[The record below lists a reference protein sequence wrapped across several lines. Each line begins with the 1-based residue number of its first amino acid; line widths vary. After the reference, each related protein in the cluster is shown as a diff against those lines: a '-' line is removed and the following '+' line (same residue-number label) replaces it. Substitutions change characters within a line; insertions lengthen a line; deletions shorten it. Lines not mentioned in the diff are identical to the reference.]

1 MKHMM
6 SNYLSV
12 TNIRFLLTLLTCFTL
27 KNIAAQNF
35 TESHLPIVVIEYENE
50 IENIPDEP
58 RVLATMG
65 IIYNGD
71 GEINHIDDSF
81 NEYSGNIGI
90 ETRGNSTQLFE
101 KKTYTIELW
110 DEKLEDQ
117 EKSLLGM
124 AEEEDWILHAMVI
137 DKTQF
142 RIPLSFDIFREMGH
156 YASNYHFVELII
168 NNEYRGLYILTE
180 KIKRDNNRVNI
191 AKLNIDDS
199 DGLALTGGYILR
211 IDWTWDIDDNEYF
224 NSNYESQSGELMTYQ
239 YYYPKADKIQETQK
253 NYIKEFM
260 DRFENAVFSTNFFAD
275 EIRYTDLINVTSFTD
290 FLLINEL
297 SKNSDGYKLST
308 YMYKDR
314 EDKDDRLY
322 AGPIW
327 DFDQTYGMSEV
338 CSNNDPTGWTYMQE
352 QDWCEDLQSMPMFW
366 QSMMSDTIFTNHLSC
381 RWNMLRQG
389 TLHLDSLLNRIDE
402 MNLYVGEAITRNFI
416 RWDFQGQNIWIE
428 PEPLPLETHEEEVEY
443 MKNWITER
451 IEWMDLNIPG
461 NCSSDI
467 FSKIPEFSE
476 NLIVNIFPN
485 PSIGRFNI
493 TFDLETRQDIYLT
506 ISNFIG
512 DIVFR
517 VELKDQ
523 VSQFNKTIDFGNQTK
538 GLYTLNITSKNINYN
553 QKIIIQ

>member
-1 MKHMM
+1 MN
-6 SNYLSV
+6 NYLSV
-12 TNIRFLLTLLTCFTL
+12 SSIQFLLTLLTCFTL

-65 IIYNGD
+65 IIYNGN

-117 EKSLLGM
+117 EKALLGM

-142 RIPLSFDIFREMGH
+142 RIPISFDIFREMGH

-180 KIKRDNNRVNI
+180 KIKRDNNRVDI

-199 DGLALTGGYILR
+199 DGPALTGGYILR
-211 IDWTWDIDDNEYF
+211 IDWTWDIDNNEYF

-290 FLLINEL
+290 FLIINEL

-389 TLHLDSLLNRIDE
+389 PLHLDSLLNRIDE

-476 NLIVNIFPN
+476 NLFVHVFPN
-485 PSIGRFNI
+485 PSKGKFDI
-493 TFDLETRQDIYLT
+493 TFELETRQDIYLT

-512 DIVFR
+512 DIVLK
-517 VELKDQ
+517 VKLKDQ
-523 VSQFNKTIDFGNQTK
+523 VGQFNNTIDFGNQTN
-538 GLYTLNITSKNINYN
+538 GMYILNITSKNINHN

>member
-1 MKHMM
+1 MN
-6 SNYLSV
+6 NYLSV
-12 TNIRFLLTLLTCFTL
+12 SSIQFLLTLLTCFTL

-65 IIYNGD
+65 IIYNGN

-117 EKSLLGM
+117 EKALLGM

-142 RIPLSFDIFREMGH
+142 RIPISFDIFREMGH

-180 KIKRDNNRVNI
+180 KIKRDNNRVDI

-199 DGLALTGGYILR
+199 DGPALTGGYILR
-211 IDWTWDIDDNEYF
+211 IDWTWDIDNNEYF

-290 FLLINEL
+290 FLIINEL

-389 TLHLDSLLNRIDE
+389 PLHLDSLLNRIDE

-476 NLIVNIFPN
+476 NLFVHVFPN
-485 PSIGRFNI
+485 PSKGKFDI
-493 TFDLETRQDIYLT
+493 TFELETRQDIYLT

-512 DIVFR
+512 DIVLK
-517 VELKDQ
+517 VKLKDQ
-523 VSQFNKTIDFGNQTK
+523 VGQFNKTIDFGNQTN
-538 GLYTLNITSKNINYN
+538 GMYILNITSKNINHN

>member
-1 MKHMM
+1 
-6 SNYLSV
+6 
-12 TNIRFLLTLLTCFTL
+12 
-27 KNIAAQNF
+27 
-35 TESHLPIVVIEYENE
+35 
-50 IENIPDEP
+50 
-58 RVLATMG
+58 
-65 IIYNGD
+65 
-71 GEINHIDDSF
+71 
-81 NEYSGNIGI
+81 
-90 ETRGNSTQLFE
+90 
-101 KKTYTIELW
+101 
-110 DEKLEDQ
+110 
-117 EKSLLGM
+117 
-124 AEEEDWILHAMVI
+124 MVI

-142 RIPLSFDIFREMGH
+142 RIPISFDIFREMGH

-180 KIKRDNNRVNI
+180 KIKRDNNRVDI

-199 DGLALTGGYILR
+199 DGPALTGGYILR
-211 IDWTWDIDDNEYF
+211 IDWTWDIDNNEYF

-290 FLLINEL
+290 FLIINEL

-389 TLHLDSLLNRIDE
+389 PLHLDSLLNRIDE

-476 NLIVNIFPN
+476 NLFVHVFPN
-485 PSIGRFNI
+485 PSKGKFDI
-493 TFDLETRQDIYLT
+493 TFELETRQDIYLT

-512 DIVFR
+512 DIVLK
-517 VELKDQ
+517 VKLKDQ
-523 VSQFNKTIDFGNQTK
+523 VGQFNNTIDFGNQTN
-538 GLYTLNITSKNINYN
+538 GMYILNITSKNINHN

>member
-1 MKHMM
+1 
-6 SNYLSV
+6 
-12 TNIRFLLTLLTCFTL
+12 
-27 KNIAAQNF
+27 
-35 TESHLPIVVIEYENE
+35 
-50 IENIPDEP
+50 
-58 RVLATMG
+58 
-65 IIYNGD
+65 
-71 GEINHIDDSF
+71 
-81 NEYSGNIGI
+81 
-90 ETRGNSTQLFE
+90 
-101 KKTYTIELW
+101 
-110 DEKLEDQ
+110 
-117 EKSLLGM
+117 
-124 AEEEDWILHAMVI
+124 
-137 DKTQF
+137 
-142 RIPLSFDIFREMGH
+142 
-156 YASNYHFVELII
+156 
-168 NNEYRGLYILTE
+168 
-180 KIKRDNNRVNI
+180 
-191 AKLNIDDS
+191 
-199 DGLALTGGYILR
+199 
-211 IDWTWDIDDNEYF
+211 
-224 NSNYESQSGELMTYQ
+224 MTYQ

-290 FLLINEL
+290 FLIINEL

-389 TLHLDSLLNRIDE
+389 PLHLDSLLNRIDE

-476 NLIVNIFPN
+476 NLFVHVFPN
-485 PSIGRFNI
+485 PSKGKFDI
-493 TFDLETRQDIYLT
+493 TFELETRQDIYLT

-512 DIVFR
+512 DIVLK
-517 VELKDQ
+517 VKLKDQ
-523 VSQFNKTIDFGNQTK
+523 VGQFNNTIDFGNQTN
-538 GLYTLNITSKNINYN
+538 GMYILNITSKNINHN

>member
-1 MKHMM
+1 MN
-6 SNYLSV
+6 NYLSV
-12 TNIRFLLTLLTCFTL
+12 ASIQFLLTLLTCFTL

-65 IIYNGD
+65 IIYNGN

-117 EKSLLGM
+117 EKALLGM

-142 RIPLSFDIFREMGH
+142 RIPISFDIFREMGH

-180 KIKRDNNRVNI
+180 KIKRDNNRVDI

-199 DGLALTGGYILR
+199 DGPALTGGYILR
-211 IDWTWDIDDNEYF
+211 IDWTWDIDNNEYF

-290 FLLINEL
+290 FLIINEL

-389 TLHLDSLLNRIDE
+389 PLHLDSLLNRIDE

-476 NLIVNIFPN
+476 NLFVHVFPN
-485 PSIGRFNI
+485 PSKGKFDI
-493 TFDLETRQDIYLT
+493 TFELETRQDIYLT

-512 DIVFR
+512 DIVLK
-517 VELKDQ
+517 VKLKDQ
-523 VSQFNKTIDFGNQTK
+523 VGQFNNTIDFGNQTN
-538 GLYTLNITSKNINYN
+538 GMYILNITSKNINHN

>member
-1 MKHMM
+1 MN
-6 SNYLSV
+6 NYLSV
-12 TNIRFLLTLLTCFTL
+12 ASIQFLLTLLTCFTL

-65 IIYNGD
+65 IIYNGN

-117 EKSLLGM
+117 EKALLGM

-180 KIKRDNNRVNI
+180 KIKRDNNRVDI
-191 AKLNIDDS
+191 AKLNIDDY
-199 DGLALTGGYILR
+199 DGPALTGGYILR
-211 IDWTWDIDDNEYF
+211 IDWTWDIDNNEYF

-290 FLLINEL
+290 FLIINEL

-389 TLHLDSLLNRIDE
+389 PLHLDSLLNRIDE

-476 NLIVNIFPN
+476 NLFVHVFPN
-485 PSIGRFNI
+485 PSKGKFDI
-493 TFDLETRQDIYLT
+493 TFELETRQDIYLT

-512 DIVFR
+512 DIVLK
-517 VELKDQ
+517 VKLKDQ
-523 VSQFNKTIDFGNQTK
+523 VGQFNNTIDFGNQTN
-538 GLYTLNITSKNINYN
+538 GMYILNITSKNINHN

>member
-1 MKHMM
+1 MKHFFIDIRMKFFLALISCM
-6 SNYLSV
+6 S
-12 TNIRFLLTLLTCFTL
+12 F
-27 KNIAAQNF
+27 KNIFAQNF
-35 TESHLPIVVIEYENE
+35 TESKLPIIVIEYDDE

-117 EKSLLGM
+117 EQALLGM

-142 RIPLSFDIFREMGH
+142 RIPLSFDLYREMGH
-156 YASNYHFVELII
+156 YGSNYQFVELII

-180 KIKRDNNRVNI
+180 KIKRDNNRVDI
-191 AKLNIDDS
+191 AKLDSNDID
-199 DGLALTGGYILR
+199 GPELTGGYILR

-224 NSNYESQSGELMTYQ
+224 NSNYESQGGELMTYQ
-239 YYYPKADKIQETQK
+239 YYYPKAENIQENQK
-253 NYIKEFM
+253 NYIKEWM
-260 DRFENAVFSTNFFAD
+260 DGFENAVFSTNFISD
-275 EIRYTDLINVTSFTD
+275 GIRYTDLINVTSFTD
-290 FLLINEL
+290 FLIINEL

-314 EDKDDRLY
+314 EDIDDKLY

-366 QSMMSDTIFTNHLSC
+366 RSMMSDTIFTNHLSC

-389 TLHLDSLLNRIDE
+389 PLHLDSLFHRIDE
-402 MNLYVGEAITRNFI
+402 MNLYVEEAIVRNFI
-416 RWDFQGQNIWIE
+416 RWDFQGENIWIE
-428 PEPLPLETHEEEVEY
+428 PEPLPLETHEEEVDY
-443 MKNWITER
+443 MKNWIKER
-451 IEWMDLNIPG
+451 LEWLDSNIPG
-461 NCSSDI
+461 NCNSDVVLKTPEY
-467 FSKIPEFSE
+467 SK
-476 NLIVNIFPN
+476 NLLVRVFPN
-485 PSIGRFNI
+485 PSKGKFNLS
-493 TFDLETRQDIYLT
+493 FKLEYMKDINLKIINYL
-506 ISNFIG
+506 G
-512 DIVFR
+512 DVVF
-517 VELKDQ
+517 
-523 VSQFNKTIDFGNQTK
+523 SQEIKSQRGQYDKTIDLGNK
-538 GLYTLNITSKNINYN
+538 ANGIYMLNITTKNQSIN
-553 QKIIIQ
+553 QKIVIH